1 MKPILEFQVNGSFN
15 ILKQT
20 IEGMTDEEWTSRPY
34 PSANLVGFTAWHSL
48 RTIDW
53 AINTAIRG
61 VPEMAA
67 DPEWRDVKP
76 DGAYFGAGVSKEEA
90 DAIARKVSRSLMT
103 GYLEALR
110 AQAMSWL
117 RALPSDDLDQPVDL
131 KSAGGPE
138 ADHHQ
143 SVVWAEV
150 EDLDGIPTWQFLAR
164 PCVSHI
170 RVHYGEMTS
179 QLEAMRA
186 SAPA

>member
-53 AINTAIRG
+53 AINTAVRG
-61 VPEMAA
+61 APEMAA

-76 DGAYFGAGVSKEEA
+76 DGAYFGAGVSKEDA
-90 DAIARKVSRSLMT
+90 DAIARKVGRTLMI

-110 AQAMSWL
+110 AKPLSCPRRCPPATSINPADL
-117 RALPSDDLDQPVDL
+117 SRPPARVPALLHRG
-131 KSAGGPE
+131 AGRG
-138 ADHHQ
+138 
-143 SVVWAEV
+143 SK
-150 EDLDGIPTWQFLAR
+150 TW
-164 PCVSHI
+164 
-170 RVHYGEMTS
+170 T
-179 QLEAMRA
+179 A
-186 SAPA
+186 SP

>member
-76 DGAYFGAGVSKEEA
+76 DGVVATHDELGGSSTDVDHQRRLRRAGPVRHRPQEGQLCLFLSAQHARVEA
-90 DAIARKVSRSLMT
+90 ELVAH
-103 GYLEALR
+103 AL
-110 AQAMSWL
+110 
-117 RALPSDDLDQPVDL
+117 
-131 KSAGGPE
+131 
-138 ADHHQ
+138 
-143 SVVWAEV
+143 
-150 EDLDGIPTWQFLAR
+150 
-164 PCVSHI
+164 
-170 RVHYGEMTS
+170 
-179 QLEAMRA
+179 
-186 SAPA
+186 